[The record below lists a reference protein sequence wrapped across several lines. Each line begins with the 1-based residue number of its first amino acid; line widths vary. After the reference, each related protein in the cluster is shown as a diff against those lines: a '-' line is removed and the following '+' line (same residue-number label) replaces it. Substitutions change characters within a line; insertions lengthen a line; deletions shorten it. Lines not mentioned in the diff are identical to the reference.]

1 MFSSET
7 DKTFNSQG
15 TPLAVM
21 KVLRRIEE
29 RWRKAWEEARIFE
42 ADPDPTR
49 RKCMVTFPFSYMNGP
64 LHVGH
69 GFTATRV
76 DAYARFRRMQGY
88 NVLFPWAW
96 HWTGETI
103 AGASERVKTGDEDFV
118 RALREVDG
126 VSEEDLKKFVDP
138 AYMASYYTKDSRE
151 AVKRLGFSIDWRREF
166 HTTSL
171 CPTFSKFVEWQCE
184 RLREKGYIIKGTYP
198 VVWCPHDESPTGDHD
213 RQIGEGVIPEEYT
226 LLKFKMD
233 DAYLPAATFR
243 PETIYGVTNMWI
255 HPDADY
261 VEVRVNAEKWI
272 ISEVAANKLREQQ
285 RKVEIIRRFKGRK
298 IIGKHFVSPIS
309 DREMLILPG
318 WFVDPANATGV
329 VYSVPAHAPF
339 DWLALRDLQEKPEL
353 LKEFGIDPEEVKKI
367 KSISM
372 IRVEGFGEHPAI
384 ELVERMGAKDQYDPK
399 AEEATKSLYK
409 KEFHAGVLKDICGEY
424 SGRKVYEVKE
434 SLIQDFRQ
442 RGIADSMYDL
452 PEPVVCRCLTPCMVK
467 VLEDQWFLRYS
478 DKAWKEKTKEAL
490 DQASIYPETARQ
502 WFLNIIDWLREWP
515 CARKSGLGTPLP
527 WSPGWIVETLSD
539 STVYMAFY
547 TINKH
552 ITQHNIEAEQLTG
565 EVFDYLFSGKGEVE
579 KIAEQSR
586 ISRKLLEEMRSEF
599 LYWYPFDLRIS
610 AKELLPNHLTFCLFQ
625 HVALFPDHLPRGI
638 GVNGVLSVE
647 GKKMSKSKGNFVTL
661 RGAIDQYGA
670 DATRCALLLGGEG
683 MDDPDWRRENVR
695 DVRGNLKGFNNLAES
710 IVEAA
715 KEEKTGHLEEWLISV
730 LQRRIRTV
738 TESMELLKT
747 RTATENALFE
757 VWNDF
762 RWYARRKEKTDSKV
776 LKEALEIWIRLLAP
790 FAPYI
795 CEEIWNKMGKDG
807 FVSLAEW
814 PTYDEKRVD
823 MRSEETETLIRNVL
837 EDTSNILRATKMVPK
852 KICYYSAASWK
863 WRVYLTALEKSVPAK
878 ITLSD
883 LMKEL
888 MTDSDLKK
896 MAQKVAKFARQIVE
910 EINRM
915 PEDKKQRQLQIE
927 SVDENKTLKEAAAF
941 FGREFN
947 AKIYTCRED
956 DPRRHDP
963 KRKAEQARPYRPA
976 IYIE

>member
-1 MFSSET
+1 M
-7 DKTFNSQG
+7 
-15 TPLAVM
+15 AVM
-21 KVLRRIEE
+21 EVLRQIEE
-29 RWRKAWEEARIFE
+29 KWRKAWEEARIFE

-49 RKCMVTFPFSYMNGP
+49 KKCMVTFPFSYMNGP

-69 GFTATRV
+69 GFTASRV
-76 DAYARFRRMQGY
+76 DAYARFKRMQGY

-103 AGASERVKTGDEDFV
+103 AGASERVKSGDEDFV
-118 RALREVDG
+118 RALREIDG

-138 AYMASYYTKDSRE
+138 AYMASYYTKESRE

-166 HTTSL
+166 TTTSL
-171 CPTFSKFVEWQCE
+171 CPTFSKFIEWQCE

-213 RQIGEGVIPEEYT
+213 RQVGEGVVPEEYT
-226 LLKFKMD
+226 LMKFKMD

-243 PETIYGVTNMWI
+243 PETIYGVTNMWV
-255 HPDADY
+255 HPDANY
-261 VEVRVNAEKWI
+261 VKARVDGEQWI
-272 ISEVAANKLREQQ
+272 ISEIAANKLKEQR
-285 RKVEIIRRFKGRK
+285 RKVEIISRFKGRE

-309 DREMLILPG
+309 DIKMLVLPG
-318 WFVDPANATGV
+318 WFVSPENATGV

-353 LKEFGIDPEEVKKI
+353 LKEFGIDPDEVKKI

-372 IRVEGFGEHPAI
+372 IRVEDFGEYPAI

-399 AEEATKSLYK
+399 AEEATKLLYK
-409 KEFHAGVLKDICGEY
+409 KEFHSGVLKAICGEY
-424 SGRKVYEVKE
+424 SGRMVYEVKE
-434 SLIQDFRQ
+434 SLIRDFKEK
-442 RGIADSMYDL
+442 GIADSMYDL
-452 PEPVVCRCLTPCMVK
+452 PQPVVCRCMTPCIVK
-467 VLEDQWFLRYS
+467 VLEEQWFLKYS
-478 DKAWKEKTKEAL
+478 DEAWKEETKEAL
-490 DQASIYPETARQ
+490 NQAKVYPESAIQ

-552 ITQHNIEAEQLTG
+552 IREYGIKPEQLTG
-565 EVFDYLFSGKGEVE
+565 EVFDYVFYGKGKVE
-579 KIAEQSR
+579 ETSKKSR
-586 ISRKLLEEMRSEF
+586 ISREVLEAMRNEF
-599 LYWYPFDLRIS
+599 LYWYPVDLRIS
-610 AKELLPNHLTFCLFQ
+610 AKELVPNHLTFFLFQ
-625 HVALFPDHLPRGI
+625 HAALFPEHLPKII
-638 GVNGVLSVE
+638 GVNGVLSIE

-695 DVRGNLKGFNNLAES
+695 DVRGKLQGFYNLANS
-710 IVEAA
+710 ITETA
-715 KEEKTGHLEEWLISV
+715 KEEKAGHLEEWLISM
-730 LQRRIRTV
+730 LQHRIKNI
-738 TESMELLKT
+738 TESMEILKT

-776 LKEALEIWIRLLAP
+776 LTQALETWIRLLAP

-795 CEEIWNKMGKDG
+795 CEEIWEKMGRKG

-814 PTYDEKRVD
+814 PTYDEKKVNVRA
-823 MRSEETETLIRNVL
+823 EETESLIKNVL
-837 EDTSNILRATKMVPK
+837 EDTSNILRATKIVPK

-863 WRVYLTALEKSVPAK
+863 WKVYLTTLEKSVSTRIAV
-878 ITLSD
+878 SD

-888 MTDSDLKK
+888 MTNPDLRRI
-896 MAQKVAKFARQIVE
+896 AEKVAKFSRQVVE

-915 PEDKKQRQLQIE
+915 PDDRKHRQLQ
-927 SVDENKTLKEAAAF
+927 VGAMDENQTLEEAARF
-941 FGREFN
+941 FESEFN
-947 AKIYTCRED
+947 AKVYTYRED
-956 DPRRHDP
+956 DPQRHDP
-963 KRKAEQARPYRPA
+963 KKKAELARPYRPA

>member
-1 MFSSET
+1 
-7 DKTFNSQG
+7 
-15 TPLAVM
+15 
-21 KVLRRIEE
+21 
-29 RWRKAWEEARIFE
+29 
-42 ADPDPTR
+42 
-49 RKCMVTFPFSYMNGP
+49 
-64 LHVGH
+64 
-69 GFTATRV
+69 
-76 DAYARFRRMQGY
+76 MQGY

-126 VSEEDLKKFVDP
+126 VSEENLKKFVDP
-138 AYMASYYTKDSRE
+138 AYMASYYTKESRE
-151 AVKRLGFSIDWRREF
+151 AVRRLGFSIDWRREF

-171 CPTFSKFVEWQCE
+171 CPTFSKFIEWQCE

-213 RQIGEGVIPEEYT
+213 RQIGEGVVPEEYT

-261 VEVRVNAEKWI
+261 VKVRVNGEKWI
-272 ISEVAANKLREQQ
+272 ISEIAANKLKEQQ
-285 RKVEIIRRFKGRK
+285 RKVEIVSRFKGRE

-372 IRVEGFGEHPAI
+372 ISVEGFGEHPAI

-409 KEFHAGVLKDICGEY
+409 KEFHGGVLKEICGEY

-434 SLIQDFRQ
+434 SLIQDFKK

-452 PEPVVCRCLTPCMVK
+452 PEPVVCRCLTPCIVK

-490 DQASIYPETARQ
+490 NQASIYPETARQ

-527 WSPGWIVETLSD
+527 WSPGWIVETLTD

-552 ITQHNIEAEQLTG
+552 ITQHNIKAEQLIG
-565 EVFDYLFSGKGEVE
+565 EVFDYLFYGKGDVE
-579 KIAEQSR
+579 KVAEQSR
-586 ISRKLLEEMRSEF
+586 TSRKLLDEMRSEF

-625 HVALFPDHLPRGI
+625 HVALFPDHLPKGI

-647 GKKMSKSKGNFVTL
+647 GNKMSKSKGNFVTL

-695 DVRGNLKGFNNLAES
+695 DVRGKLQGFHNLASS
-710 IVEAA
+710 IIEAA
-715 KEEKTGHLEEWLISV
+715 KEEKTEHLEEWLISM
-730 LQRRIRTV
+730 LQNRIRTV

-747 RTATENALFE
+747 RTAAENALFE

-762 RWYARRKEKTDSKV
+762 RWYARRKEKSDSRV

-795 CEEIWNKMGKDG
+795 CEEIWDKMRKEG
-807 FVSLAEW
+807 FISLAEW
-814 PTYDEKRVD
+814 PAYDEKKVN
-823 MRSEETETLIRNVL
+823 MRAEENENLIKNVL

-863 WRVYLTALEKSVPAK
+863 WKVYLTALEKSISAK
-878 ITLSD
+878 IILSD

-888 MTDSDLKK
+888 MMDSDLKK
-896 MAQKVAKFARQIVE
+896 TAEKVAKFARQIVE

-915 PEDKKQRQLQIE
+915 PEDKKQRQLQIG
-927 SVDENKTLKEAAAF
+927 SVDENKTLKEAEAF

-947 AKIYTCRED
+947 AKIHTYRED
-956 DPRRHDP
+956 DPQRHDP
-963 KRKAEQARPYRPA
+963 NKKAELARPYRPA

>member
-1 MFSSET
+1 ME
-7 DKTFNSQG
+7 
-15 TPLAVM
+15 
-21 KVLRRIEE
+21 VLRQIEE
-29 RWRKAWEEARIFE
+29 KWRKAWEKARIFE
-42 ADPDPTR
+42 AEPDPTQK
-49 RKCMVTFPFSYMNGP
+49 KCMVTFPFSYMNGP

-76 DAYARFRRMQGY
+76 DAYARFKRMQGY

-103 AGASERVKTGDEDFV
+103 AGASERVKTGDKDFI
-118 RALREVDG
+118 RALTEVDG
-126 VSEEDLKKFVDP
+126 VSEEDLQKFVEP
-138 AYMASYYTKDSRE
+138 AYMAAYYTKESRE

-213 RQIGEGVIPEEYT
+213 RQIGEGVVPEEYS
-226 LLKFKMD
+226 LMKFKMD

-255 HPDADY
+255 SPDADY
-261 VEVRVNAEKWI
+261 VKAQINGEKWI
-272 ISEVAANKLREQQ
+272 ISEIAANKLKEQR
-285 RKVEIIRRFKGRK
+285 RKVKIISRFKGRE

-309 DREMLILPG
+309 DKKMLILPG

-329 VYSVPAHAPF
+329 VYSVPAHAPY
-339 DWLALRDLQEKPEL
+339 DWLALRDLQKKPEL
-353 LKEFGIDPEEVKKI
+353 LKEFGIDPSEVEKI

-399 AEEATKSLYK
+399 ADEATKLLYK
-409 KEFHAGVLKDICGEY
+409 KEFHSGVLKDICGEY
-424 SGRKVYEVKE
+424 SGRMVHEVKE
-434 SLIQDFRQ
+434 SLIQDFKR
-442 RGIADSMYDL
+442 RGIVDSMYDL
-452 PEPVVCRCLTPCMVK
+452 PQPVVCRCLTPCIVK
-467 VLEDQWFLRYS
+467 LLEDQWFIKYS
-478 DKAWKEKTKEAL
+478 DKTWKDKTKEAL
-490 DQASIYPETARQ
+490 NQASIYPETAKQ

-527 WSPGWIVETLSD
+527 WSPGWIVETLTD

-552 ITQHNIEAEQLTG
+552 ITQYNIKAEQLAG
-565 EVFDYLFSGKGEVE
+565 EVFDYLFYGKSDVE
-579 KIAEQSR
+579 KIAQQSS

-625 HVALFPDHLPRGI
+625 HAALFPDHLPKGI
-638 GVNGVLSVE
+638 GVNGVLSIE

-695 DVRGNLKGFNNLAES
+695 DVRGKLQGFYNLVNS
-710 IVEAA
+710 IIETA
-715 KEEKTGHLEEWLISV
+715 KEEKTGHLEEWLMSM
-730 LQRRIRTV
+730 LQHKIETV
-738 TESMELLKT
+738 TESMEMLKT
-747 RTATENALFE
+747 RTATEDALFE

-795 CEEIWNKMGKDG
+795 CEEIWSKMGKKS
-807 FVSLAEW
+807 FISLANW
-814 PTYDEKRVD
+814 PTYNEKKVNVQA
-823 MRSEETETLIRNVL
+823 EETENLIKNVL

-852 KICYYSAASWK
+852 KICYYSAAPWK
-863 WRVYLTALEKSVPAK
+863 WKIYLTALEKSVSTK
-878 ITLSD
+878 ITLND

-888 MTDSDLKK
+888 MTKSDLKK
-896 MAQKVAKFARQIVE
+896 MAEKVAKFARQIIE
-910 EINRM
+910 EINQM
-915 PEDKKQRQLQIE
+915 PEDKKQRQLKIGPM
-927 SVDENKTLKEAAAF
+927 DENKTLKEAETF

-947 AKIYTCRED
+947 SKIYIYRED
-956 DPRRHDP
+956 DPQRQDP
-963 KRKAEQARPYRPA
+963 KKKAELARPYRPA
-976 IYIE
+976 IYVE

>member
-1 MFSSET
+1 M
-7 DKTFNSQG
+7 
-15 TPLAVM
+15 AVM
-21 KVLRRIEE
+21 EVLSQIEE
-29 RWRKAWEEARIFE
+29 KWRKAWENARIFE
-42 ADPDPTR
+42 ANPDPTQK
-49 RKCMVTFPFSYMNGP
+49 KCMVTFPFSYMNGP

-76 DAYARFRRMQGY
+76 DAYARFKRMQGY

-103 AGASERVKTGDEDFV
+103 AGASERVKTGDEDFI

-138 AYMASYYTKDSRE
+138 AYMASYYTKESRE

-213 RQIGEGVIPEEYT
+213 RQVGEGVVPEEYT
-226 LLKFKMD
+226 LMKFKMD
-233 DAYLPAATFR
+233 DAFLPAATFR

-261 VEVRVNAEKWI
+261 VKARVNGEKWI
-272 ISEVAANKLREQQ
+272 ISEIAANKLKEQQ
-285 RKVEIIRRFKGRK
+285 RKVEIISRFKGRE

-309 DREMLILPG
+309 DRKMLILPG

-329 VYSVPAHAPF
+329 VYSVPAHAPY
-339 DWLALRDLQEKPEL
+339 DWLALNDLQKKPEL
-353 LKEFGIDPEEVKKI
+353 LKEFGIDPDEVKKI
-367 KSISM
+367 ESISM
-372 IRVEGFGEHPAI
+372 IRVEGFGQYPAI

-399 AEEATKSLYK
+399 AEEATKLLYK
-409 KEFHAGVLKDICGEY
+409 KEFHSGVLKDICGEY
-424 SGRKVYEVKE
+424 SGRMVYEVKE
-434 SLIQDFRQ
+434 SLIQDFKQ
-442 RGIADSMYDL
+442 KGIADSMYDL
-452 PEPVVCRCLTPCMVK
+452 PQPVVCRCLTPCIVK
-467 VLEDQWFLRYS
+467 VLEEQWFLRYS

-490 DQASIYPETARQ
+490 NQASIYPEAAKQ

-527 WSPGWIVETLSD
+527 WSPGWIVETLTD

-552 ITQHNIEAEQLTG
+552 ISQYNIKAEQLTS
-565 EVFDYLFSGKGEVE
+565 EVFDHIFYGKGDVQR
-579 KIAEQSR
+579 IVQQSR
-586 ISRKLLEEMRSEF
+586 ISRRLLEEMRSEF

-610 AKELLPNHLTFCLFQ
+610 AKELVPNHLTFCLFQ
-625 HVALFPDHLPRGI
+625 HVALFPDHLPKGI
-638 GVNGVLSVE
+638 GVNGVLSIE
-647 GKKMSKSKGNFVTL
+647 GMKMSKSKGNFVTL

-695 DVRGNLKGFNNLAES
+695 DVKGKLQGFYNLATS
-710 IVEAA
+710 IIETA
-715 KEEKTGHLEEWLISV
+715 KEEKMGHLEQWLISM
-730 LQRRIRTV
+730 LQHRVKNV
-738 TESMELLKT
+738 TESMETLKT
-747 RTATENALFE
+747 RTATENAFFE

-776 LKEALEIWIRLLAP
+776 LKEALEIWIHLLAP

-795 CEEIWNKMGKDG
+795 CEEIWNKIGKEG

-814 PTYDEKRVD
+814 PKYDEKKVD
-823 MRSEETETLIRNVL
+823 IQAEETENLIKNVL

-852 KICYYSAASWK
+852 KICYYSAAPWK
-863 WRVYLTALEKSVPAK
+863 WKVYLTALEKSTSTK

-888 MTDSDLKK
+888 MTDSEFKK
-896 MAQKVAKFARQIVE
+896 MSEKVAKFARQIME
-910 EINRM
+910 EINQM
-915 PEDKKQRQLQIE
+915 PGDKKQRQLQTGPI
-927 SVDENKTLKEAAAF
+927 DENKTVKEAENF
-941 FGREFN
+941 FEREFN
-947 AKIYTCRED
+947 AKIHTYRED
-956 DPRRHDP
+956 DPKRHDP
-963 KRKAEQARPYRPA
+963 KRKAELARPYRPA